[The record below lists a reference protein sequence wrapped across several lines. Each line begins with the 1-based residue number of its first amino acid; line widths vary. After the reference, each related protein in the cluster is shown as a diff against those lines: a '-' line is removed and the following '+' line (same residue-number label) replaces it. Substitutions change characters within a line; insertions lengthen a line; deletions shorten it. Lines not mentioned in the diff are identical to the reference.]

1 MKRSFPRDIL
11 NPAREG
17 LLSDLHPAYVLG
29 HSDRELSRLRAQA
42 RLLEPATRQIF
53 REAGIDAG
61 MRVLDIGSG
70 AGDVTFLTAELVG
83 ASGEVIGTDVA
94 ATAVAAA
101 TRSAEERGLARVSF
115 REGDP
120 AELKFDRLFDAVV
133 GRYVLLFQADPA
145 AFVRKVARHVRPGGL
160 VVFHEPD
167 WVGARSIPAA
177 PTYERCCE
185 WLRETFRRAGT
196 DSNMAGKLF
205 MTFIRAGL
213 AAPQMRMQTFI
224 GGGAASADF
233 LQALADLIETLIPSM
248 EQLGVATPSDVDVE
262 TLVERLMHEATENG
276 SVIIGRAEIGAWARA

>member
-1 MKRSFPRDIL
+1 MGMT
-11 NPAREG
+11 N
-17 LLSDLHPAYVLG
+17 PAYVLG
-29 HSDRELSRLRAQA
+29 HSDRELSRLRVQA

-70 AGDVTFLTAELVG
+70 AGDVAFLAAELVG

-94 ATAVAAA
+94 AAVAAA
-101 TRSAEERGLARVSF
+101 TRSAEERGLARVTF

-145 AFVRKVARHVRPGGL
+145 ALVRKVVRHVRPGGL
-160 VVFHEPD
+160 VIFQEPD
-167 WVGARSIPAA
+167 WVGARSIPPA
-177 PTYERCCE
+177 PTYERCCG
-185 WLRETFRRAGT
+185 WIRETFRLAGT
-196 DSNMAGKLF
+196 DSNMAGRLF
-205 MTFIRAGL
+205 TTFIRAGL

-224 GGGAASADF
+224 GGGAASEDF

-248 EQLGVATPSDVDVE
+248 EQLGVATRRDVDVE
-262 TLVERLMHEATENG
+262 TLVQRLLREATQNE
-276 SVIIGRAEIGAWARA
+276 SVIVGRADIGAWARV

>member
-1 MKRSFPRDIL
+1 MGMT
-11 NPAREG
+11 N
-17 LLSDLHPAYVLG
+17 PAYVLG
-29 HSDRELSRLRAQA
+29 HSDRELSRLRVQA

-70 AGDVTFLTAELVG
+70 AGDVAFLTAELVG

-94 ATAVAAA
+94 EAAVAAA
-101 TRSAEERGLARVSF
+101 TRSAEERGLAGVSF

-120 AELKFDRLFDAVV
+120 AELKFDRPFDAAV

-145 AFVRKVARHVRPGGL
+145 ALVRKVARHVRPGGL
-160 VVFHEPD
+160 VIFHEPD
-167 WVGARSIPAA
+167 WTGARSIPPA
-177 PTYERCCE
+177 PTYEHCCG
-185 WLRETFRRAGT
+185 WIRETFRLAGT

-205 MTFIRAGL
+205 TTFIRAGL
-213 AAPQMRMQTFI
+213 AAPQMRMRTFI
-224 GGGAASADF
+224 GGGTASEDF

-262 TLVERLMHEATENG
+262 TLVQRLMHEATEYG
-276 SVIIGRAEIGAWARA
+276 SVIVGRAEIGAWARV